1 MAREG
6 VDYSQHTAN
15 AHALRAAG
23 MTFAM
28 RYLSHD
34 DGKNLHQDEARLL
47 SGAGIDVG
55 VVWETTA
62 NRALSGRAGGAQDAR
77 DAAAQARACGMPA
90 GRPIYFAV
98 DFDANDQQKPA
109 IADYL
114 RGAASVLGGVDRVGV
129 YGGYWVVKYCF
140 EHGVARYAWQ
150 TFAWSGGHRHPQ
162 AQLYQHRNGVHVAG
176 MEVDLDTAFADD
188 FGQWRTNGQG
198 SAPAFP
204 YPASDYLA
212 TQRGDPHCHWG
223 ANAADQANVKRWQTK
238 MAKRGW
244 AIDATG
250 TFDAK
255 SEQVCRKFQAEK
267 GLVHHD
273 GKVGPETW
281 GGTWTAPIT

>member
-6 VDYSQHTAN
+6 ADYSQRTAD
-15 AHALRAAG
+15 AHALRKAG

-34 DGKNLHQDEARLL
+34 DGKNLHQEEARLL
-47 SGAGIDVG
+47 SSAGIDVG

-62 NRALSGRAGGAQDAR
+62 NRALSGHAGGVQDAHQ
-77 DAAAQARACGMPA
+77 AAAQAKACGMPD

-140 EHGVARYAWQ
+140 EHGVVKYGWQ
-150 TFAWSGGHRHPQ
+150 TLAWSGGHRHPQ
-162 AQLYQHRNGVHVAG
+162 AQLYQHQNGVHRGG
-176 MEVDLDTAFADD
+176 MEVDLDTAFSDD
-188 FGQWRTNGQG
+188 FGQWRANGHV

-204 YPASDYLA
+204 YSASDYLGA
-212 TQRGDPHCHWG
+212 QRDDSHCHWG
-223 ANAADQANVKRWQTK
+223 ANAADQANVKKWQAK

-244 AIDATG
+244 SISATG
-250 TFDAK
+250 TFDTK

-273 GKVGPETW
+273 GRVRGDTW
-281 GGTWTAPIT
+281 KAAWTAPVT